1 MTGKFE
7 NKVVVV
13 TGGTSGIGLATAKR
27 FAAEG
32 ASVFITGRRQE
43 ELDAAVKTIGGRVSD
58 VRADM
63 SKLADIDRLYDAI
76 QQKHSQIDVLFTN
89 AGGGSMLPL
98 GAITEEHY
106 EDTFG
111 RNVKGVIFTVQK
123 ALPLLRDGA
132 SVILMGSTAGVTGTA
147 AFSIYGASK
156 AAVRNLARS
165 WTLDLKDRGIRVN
178 VVSPGPVK
186 TPGLV
191 GLAGPDATQQQGLLD
206 YMATQVPIGRVADPD
221 EIAKA
226 VTFLA
231 WHRTLRR
238 RRPGP
243 GLSHHGG
250 PGADPLSLAVRPS
263 PHRTGTGS
271 CRTSSKRCCCAT
283 CRRSSAK
290 AILRTDAPPSKNCT
304 PRTAPLSSP

>member
-32 ASVFITGRRQE
+32 ASVFITGRRQQ
-43 ELDAAVKTIGGRVSD
+43 ELDAAVKTIGGQVSG

-63 SKLADIDRLYDAI
+63 SKLADIDRLYDAV
-76 QQKHSQIDVLFTN
+76 QQKHSQIDVLFAN

-106 EDTFG
+106 EDIFG

-132 SVILMGSTAGVTGTA
+132 SVIFSTGSTAGATGTA

-165 WTLDLKDRGIRVN
+165 WTLDLKERGIRVN

-191 GLAGPDATQQQGLLD
+191 ELAGPDAAQQQGLLD
-206 YMATQVPIGRVADPD
+206 YMATQVPIGRIADPD

-226 VTFLA
+226 VAFLA
-231 WHRTLRR
+231 SDDFELRCRRRILRR
-238 RRPGP
+238 WGQ
-243 GLSHHGG
+243 
-250 PGADPLSLAVRPS
+250 AQV
-263 PHRTGTGS
+263 
-271 CRTSSKRCCCAT
+271 
-283 CRRSSAK
+283 
-290 AILRTDAPPSKNCT
+290 
-304 PRTAPLSSP
+304 

>member
-1 MTGKFE
+1 MSGKFE

-13 TGGTSGIGLATAKR
+13 TGGTSGIGLATAR
-27 FAAEG
+27 HFAAEG
-32 ASVFITGRRQE
+32 ASVFITGRRQK
-43 ELDAAVKTIGGRVSD
+43 ELDAAVKMIGGRASG

-63 SKLADIDRLYDAI
+63 SKLVDIDRLYDAV

-98 GAITEEHY
+98 GAITEEQY

-165 WTLDLKDRGIRVN
+165 WTLDLKERGIRVN

-191 GLAGPDATQQQGLLD
+191 GLAGPDAAQQQGLLD
-206 YMATQVPIGRVADPD
+206 YMATQVPIGRVADPE

-226 VTFLA
+226 VAFLA
-231 WHRTLRR
+231 SDDASFVAGAELFVD
-238 RRPGP
+238 
-243 GLSHHGG
+243 GG
-250 PGADPLSLAVRPS
+250 QAQV
-263 PHRTGTGS
+263 
-271 CRTSSKRCCCAT
+271 
-283 CRRSSAK
+283 
-290 AILRTDAPPSKNCT
+290 
-304 PRTAPLSSP
+304 

>member
-1 MTGKFE
+1 MSGKFE

-13 TGGTSGIGLATAKR
+13 TGGTSGIGLATAKH

-32 ASVFITGRRQE
+32 ASVFITGRRQK
-43 ELDAAVKTIGGRVSD
+43 ELDAAVKMIGGRVSG
-58 VRADM
+58 VRADT
-63 SKLADIDRLYDAI
+63 SKLADIDRLYDAV

-98 GAITEEHY
+98 GAITEEQY

-165 WTLDLKDRGIRVN
+165 WTLDLKERGIRVN

-191 GLAGPDATQQQGLLD
+191 GLAGPDAAQQQGLLD
-206 YMATQVPIGRVADPD
+206 YMATQVPVGRVADPE

-226 VTFLA
+226 VAFLA
-231 WHRTLRR
+231 SDDASFVAGAELFVD
-238 RRPGP
+238 
-243 GLSHHGG
+243 GG
-250 PGADPLSLAVRPS
+250 QAQV
-263 PHRTGTGS
+263 
-271 CRTSSKRCCCAT
+271 
-283 CRRSSAK
+283 
-290 AILRTDAPPSKNCT
+290 
-304 PRTAPLSSP
+304 